1 MKTKILVVCLV
12 LLFSRITFSQTSKNM
27 VLAGFKPTADSLYHR
42 TVNFADEGPIADVWG
57 WTYQSREYALI
68 CLSSNRAFSG
78 GPYLSG
84 SGVAIIPLTDYYTK
98 SNRSLQ

>member
-1 MKTKILVVCLV
+1 MKTKIWVVSLVFL
-12 LLFSRITFSQTSKNM
+12 FSQTAFSQMSKNM

-57 WTYQSREYALI
+57 WTYQGREYALI
-68 CLSSNRAFSG
+68 CLKSNRALSG

-84 SGVAIIPLTDYYTK
+84 SGVAIVDVTDPNNVIK
-98 SNRSLQ
+98 